1 MSEGACKGAGARRLE
16 RVASLKEAAG
26 QPECRGVREGERG
39 MRLLHTSDWHLGH
52 TLYDVSREAE
62 HGAFLEWLLDTLEAQ
77 AVDALLVAGDIF
89 DTANPSAEAQAAWYQ
104 FIAKARRRLPRL
116 DVVVIGGNHDSAARL
131 DAPDPLFAA
140 LGVKVVGGLP
150 RAGGVLD
157 LERLLVPV
165 HDAKGH
171 VGAWVAAVPYLRPSD
186 LPPVREEVGDRLVAG
201 VRAVYEEV
209 LEAARLRRR
218 PGQAL
223 VAMGHCY
230 MTGSELSELSERK
243 ILGGNQHALP
253 VELFPEDVAYAALG
267 HLHKAQRVGGREGV
281 RYSGSPLPLSLSEAN
296 YRHQVL
302 VVELKDGVLEG
313 VESVPVPRRAEMVR
327 VPARDAAT
335 LEEVVGLLE
344 ALPAMEEGV
353 PDWRRPYLE
362 VCVSLPRPEPALRLK
377 VEKALEGRAA
387 RLVKLTPAYTGTGG
401 ALAEARPGLSLR
413 ERTPEDVFRA
423 RYARDY
429 EEPPTEGLLEA
440 FHTLLTQ
447 VQEDAS

>member
-1 MSEGACKGAGARRLE
+1 
-16 RVASLKEAAG
+16 
-26 QPECRGVREGERG
+26 

>member
-1 MSEGACKGAGARRLE
+1 
-16 RVASLKEAAG
+16 
-26 QPECRGVREGERG
+26 

-62 HGAFLEWLLDTLEAQ
+62 HAAFLAWLLDTLEAE

-89 DTANPSAEAQAAWYQ
+89 DTANPSAEAQAAWYH
-104 FIAKARRRLPRL
+104 FVARARKRLPEL

-131 DAPDPLFAA
+131 DAPDPLFSA
-140 LGVKVVGGLP
+140 LDVRVVGGLP
-150 RAGGVLD
+150 RAGGELD
-157 LERLLVPV
+157 LERLLVPL

-171 VGAWVAAVPYLRPSD
+171 VGAWVAAVPYLRPAD
-186 LPPVREEVGDRLVAG
+186 LPPVSQEAGDRLVEG
-201 VRAVYEEV
+201 VRAVYAEV
-209 LEAARLRRR
+209 LAQARRR
-218 PGQAL
+218 REPGQAL

-230 MTGSELSELSERK
+230 MTGTELSALSERK

-281 RYSGSPLPLSLSEAN
+281 RYSGSPLPLSLSEAG

-302 VVELKDGVLEG
+302 LVELKGDALDVVRPLT
-313 VESVPVPRRAEMVR
+313 VPRTTDMVR
-327 VPARDAAT
+327 VPARDAVP
-335 LEEVVGLLE
+335 LEEVVALLQ
-344 ALPAMEEGV
+344 ALPDREEEA

-362 VCVSLPRPEPALRLK
+362 VCVALPRPEPALRQK
-377 VEKALEGRAA
+377 VEKVLEGKAA

-401 ALAEARPGLSLR
+401 ALAEAQPGLSLR

-423 RYARDY
+423 RYARDFQ
-429 EEPPTEGLLEA
+429 EPPAPALLEA
-440 FHTLLTQ
+440 FHTLLTE
-447 VQEDAS
+447 VQEEAS

>member
-1 MSEGACKGAGARRLE
+1 
-16 RVASLKEAAG
+16 
-26 QPECRGVREGERG
+26 

-62 HGAFLEWLLDTLEAQ
+62 HAAFLDWLLETLESQ

-104 FIAKARRRLPRL
+104 FVARARRRRPRL
-116 DVVVIGGNHDSAARL
+116 DVVVVGGNHDSAARL

-140 LGVKVVGGLP
+140 LGVRVVGGLP
-150 RAGGVLD
+150 RAKGELD

-165 HDAKGH
+165 HDARGR

-186 LPPVREEVGDRLVAG
+186 LPPVGADAGDRLVEG
-201 VRAVYEEV
+201 VRAIYTEV
-209 LEAARLRRR
+209 LEAARRRKQ

-230 MTGSELSELSERK
+230 MTGSELSVLSERK

-253 VELFPEDVAYAALG
+253 VDLFPEDLAYAALG

-281 RYSGSPLPLSLSEAN
+281 RYSGSPLPLSLSEAH

-302 VVELKDGVLEG
+302 VVDLEG
-313 VESVPVPRRAEMVR
+313 ETLGQVRPLSVPRTTDMVR
-327 VPARDAAT
+327 VPAKDAVP
-335 LEEVVGLLE
+335 LEEVLE
-344 ALPAMEEGV
+344 RLAALPGWDAGA
-353 PDWRRPYLE
+353 PDWTRPYLE
-362 VCVSLPRPEPALRLK
+362 VCVALPRPEPALRHK
-377 VEKALEGRAA
+377 VEKALEGKAA

-401 ALAEARPGLSLR
+401 ALADAQPSLSLR

-423 RYARDY
+423 RYARDFQ
-429 EEPPTEGLLEA
+429 EPPAPALLES
-440 FHTLLTQ
+440 FHALLTQ